1 MPPETEKKL
10 NPLEQTIATQ
20 AGQETPAQTLARS
33 RNIAKP
39 TGVEAI
45 TPTELQPTAVIDVPT
60 PAIATQG
67 QAMAGD
73 IAEQTDAFTRQQ
85 EAAST
90 AAEGTKN
97 TALENYLAGLQS
109 SQSVASLTDQEYSKE
124 GGVDS
129 ITPELND
136 INDKIRREQLAL
148 RRASEAQTGQGQ
160 SKAQT
165 QAAIN
170 NLERDSFQKQADLS
184 IIQLATQGR
193 YDSAVSQA
201 DRAVQAKFEQQKI
214 YNDTLQFAYSEAK
227 DIFTQAEQREF
238 ETLLGNRNRALDTA
252 KENANEIYRIGIEA
266 QREGAPTD
274 VVERMLS
281 AKTKEEAANIGGSY
295 IGALDREAKRASIA
309 ASNAGIAQGWARVNL
324 AERQFAYEQQAD
336 AVAQEISAL
345 EAAGEL
351 TEEQAQNQ
359 TKVESAL
366 RLQDLTQQ
374 IRGHAGF
381 NLSVGSLGS
390 RVVNVTE
397 GGLAGQLFNAL
408 SGQGEGFDALYDQL
422 TESLTLDNLDK
433 MSGVLTDRDIQVLR
447 SAATR
452 LRKTTTETEFLNTL
466 DEMDSIFQRTIDE
479 NGITPQQASF
489 YYGVGQE
496 DLNEIDEIFGT
507 NTSTVNTTSFDF

>member
-33 RNIAKP
+33 RNITKP

-60 PAIATQG
+60 PAVATQG

-73 IAEQTDAFTRQQ
+73 IAEQSDAFTRQQ

-148 RRASEAQTGQGQ
+148 RRASEAQAGQGQ

-193 YDSAVSQA
+193 YDSAVAQA
-201 DRAVQAKFEQQKI
+201 DRAVNAKFEQQKI

-266 QREGAPTD
+266 QREGAPSD

-295 IGALDREAKRASIA
+295 IGALDREAKQASIEASRASTA
-309 ASNAGIAQGWARVNL
+309 NSYDAIAQRAEQNKAMFGTIDGKAQTDTQRVSELYAN
-324 AERQFAYEQQAD
+324 RM
-336 AVAQEISAL
+336 L
-345 EAAGEL
+345 EANSVINDIGNQFTGKESLVGERVPNIFKS
-351 TEEQAQNQ
+351 EDRQKFEQAQRNFINAVLR
-359 TKVESAL
+359 KESGAVISPEEFSNA
-366 RLQDLTQQ
+366 RLQYFPQPGD
-374 IRGHAGF
+374 
-381 NLSVGSLGS
+381 S
-390 RVVNVTE
+390 E
-397 GGLAGQLFNAL
+397 
-408 SGQGEGFDALYDQL
+408 
-422 TESLTLDNLDK
+422 
-433 MSGVLTDRDIQVLR
+433 GVLAQKSQNRNTAITGLYN
-447 SAATR
+447 SANVPMPELQQDVTP
-452 LRKTTTETEFLNTL
+452 TTQLQPG
-466 DEMDSIFQRTIDE
+466 FQ
-479 NGITPQQASF
+479 
-489 YYGVGQE
+489 GV
-496 DLNEIDEIFGT
+496 
-507 NTSTVNTTSFDF
+507 TTSGISYTVLPDA